1 MTAAF
6 HFVRTAHAAR
16 FLFHGREITLS
27 REMQRIAEVKE
38 AELAS
43 YLANLPDDVFLKL
56 ITDAG
61 LTEDGDAADE
71 ENREKG

>member
-1 MTAAF
+1 
-6 HFVRTAHAAR
+6 
-16 FLFHGREITLS
+16 
-27 REMQRIAEVKE
+27 MQRIAEVKE

-61 LTEDGDAADE
+61 LKEDVEAADKE
-71 ENREKG
+71 IRETG